1 MQSCAHYF
9 FPSSARHQD
18 YQKPGKPS
26 MATSSS
32 SALEEREPTSASRL
46 RGWGPE
52 PLWSARCVTRN
63 KFAATLCGFVLSLC
77 YDLCAGLDSSKNAC
91 VVSFFFACWRRFWQ
105 MCTLF
110 SAHHQ
115 PSTAMFHQLV
125 NGSLNP
131 YSFVHTSVISPHQLS
146 VPHFVLINTMPH
158 AYAHLLLRAFKQA
171 YSHIM
176 QPRVSNQ

>member
-1 MQSCAHYF
+1 MAPNIFQSLLANLWQTLTRSSETLIKSCISQLLPSGVSTMQSCAHYF

-52 PLWSARCVTRN
+52 PRWSARCVSRN

-77 YDLCAGLDSSKNAC
+77 YNLCAALDSSKNAC
-91 VVSFFFACWRRFWQ
+91 VVSFFFFCLLETFLADVHLIQRS
-105 MCTLF
+105 
-110 SAHHQ
+110 SAAINCHV
-115 PSTAMFHQLV
+115 P
-125 NGSLNP
+125 P
-131 YSFVHTSVISPHQLS
+131 TS
-146 VPHFVLINTMPH
+146 
-158 AYAHLLLRAFKQA
+158 
-171 YSHIM
+171 
-176 QPRVSNQ
+176 